1 VTLFVVPTLPEI
13 TAAYGIVWTFQ
24 SATGRSSLKPPC
36 REDPGKI
43 IKRIL
48 RERHWA
54 QAGRHI

>member
-43 IKRIL
+43 IKRIF
-48 RERHWA
+48 RA
-54 QAGRHI
+54 A